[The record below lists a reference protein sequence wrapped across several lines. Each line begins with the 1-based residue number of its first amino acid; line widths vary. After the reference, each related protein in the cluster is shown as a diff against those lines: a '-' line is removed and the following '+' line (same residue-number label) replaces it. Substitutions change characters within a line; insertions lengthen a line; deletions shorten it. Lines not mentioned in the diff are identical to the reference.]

1 MLMTCTVII
10 CNNNNKDSNK
20 DSNKKYM
27 LMMIMIMINVGDNKS
42 MIIVINY
49 KRGFVI

>member
-20 DSNKKYM
+20 DNNKKY
-27 LMMIMIMINVGDNKS
+27 MMIMIMINVGDNKS

>member
-20 DSNKKYM
+20 DNNKKY
-27 LMMIMIMINVGDNKS
+27 MMIMIMIDVGDNKS